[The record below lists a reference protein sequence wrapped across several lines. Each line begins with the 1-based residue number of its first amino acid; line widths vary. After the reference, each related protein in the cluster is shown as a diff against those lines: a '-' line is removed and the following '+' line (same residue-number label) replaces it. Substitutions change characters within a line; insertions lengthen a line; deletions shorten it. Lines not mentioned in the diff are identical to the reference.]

1 MGLKPGLERISG
13 ARSAE
18 QRRSTGGNGYTLH
31 RDLAAGKTSVFPVVL
46 RCVSAAQ
53 RRNLKPTK
61 TGRRTGDDPPPLRRS
76 EVKPQTELHVARSVA
91 GAIDSAEGARRGDA
105 QCRTTHDGV
114 VHYVGECDR

>member
-1 MGLKPGLERISG
+1 MEGLTCDESCPLSPCIGIWLREKPQFSPQ
-13 ARSAE
+13 S
-18 QRRSTGGNGYTLH
+18 
-31 RDLAAGKTSVFPVVL
+31 
-46 RCVSAAQ
+46 SAAFPLLSGGIL
-53 RRNLKPTK
+53 NPPK

-114 VHYVGECDR
+114 V